1 MNAKIHSI
9 SLGMCRCYVIQ
20 YKGTIMIDTGSTKQI
35 NHFKKAIKELSVNP
49 KDIQLIIITHKHYD
63 HISLAKDIKDFTGAE
78 IAMHYQ
84 DKDGLEKSQHQS
96 PPPGVTKWGRILHKV
111 LSGFMSKTTISTTNV
126 DVVIRDEGLF
136 LDKYGISGRIIHT
149 PGHTPGS
156 ISVLL
161 DNGDAF
167 VGDLAMNGLPMRFGP
182 GFPIFAEDL
191 QKVKES
197 FGLLLDQGVKTI
209 YPGHGKPF
217 SADAIHRC
225 I

>member
-1 MNAKIHSI
+1 MSVKIHSI

-20 YKGTIMIDTGSTKQI
+20 DKGTIVIDAGSTKQI
-35 NHFKKAIKELSVNP
+35 NHFKKAIKELSINP

-63 HISLAKDIKDFTGAE
+63 HISLAKDIKDFTDAE

-84 DKDGLEKSQHQS
+84 DKDGLEKSQPQS
-96 PPPGVTKWGRILHKV
+96 PPPGVTVWGRILSKV

-126 DVVIRDEGLF
+126 DVVIGDEGLS

-149 PGHTPGS
+149 PGHTHGS
-156 ISVLL
+156 VSVLL
-161 DNGDAF
+161 ETGDAF
-167 VGDLAMNGLPMRFGP
+167 VGDLMMNGLPMRFGA
-182 GFPIFAEDL
+182 GLPIFAEDL

-197 FGLLLDQGVKTI
+197 CKLLLGQDAKTI

-217 SADAIHRC
+217 SADAIHRY